1 MTDQLHG
8 DDVQRIQ
15 IDNLPPSADEAA
27 LRALFEPYGEVVGY
41 ERPDDDQTEVSGAYV
56 LLRMAAPDADDA
68 IAALDGQKLDGQS
81 LRVRRA

>member
-1 MTDQLHG
+1 MTDQRQS

-15 IDNLPPSADEAA
+15 IDNLPPSVDEAS
-27 LRALFEPYGEVVGY
+27 LRALFEPYGEVIRY
-41 ERPDDDQTEVSGAYV
+41 EHPVDEQTDVSGAYV

-68 IAALDGQKLDGQS
+68 IAALDGKELDGQS